1 MGWLD
6 RLLGREKKDA
16 GEATG
21 SSDLSREDM
30 KQQAESTVEERGTQ
44 AGDIA
49 QAGRERA
56 ADEIDRETP

>member
-21 SSDLSREDM
+21 SSDLSHEDM
-30 KQQAESTVEERGTQ
+30 QQQAESAVEDRGTQ
-44 AGDIA
+44 AQDMA
-49 QAGRERA
+49 QGERESA
-56 ADEIDRETP
+56 TDQIDRET

>member
-6 RLLGREKKDA
+6 RLLGREKKDEMA
-16 GEATG
+16 G

-30 KQQAESTVEERGTQ
+30 QQQAESAVEGPATQ
-44 AGDIA
+44 TEDMA

-56 ADEIDRETP
+56 GDEIDRETT

>member
-6 RLLGREKKDA
+6 RLLGREKKD
-16 GEATG
+16 EATG
-21 SSDLSREDM
+21 SSDVSREDM
-30 KQQAESTVEERGTQ
+30 QQQAESAVEEPATQ
-44 AGDIA
+44 TEDIA